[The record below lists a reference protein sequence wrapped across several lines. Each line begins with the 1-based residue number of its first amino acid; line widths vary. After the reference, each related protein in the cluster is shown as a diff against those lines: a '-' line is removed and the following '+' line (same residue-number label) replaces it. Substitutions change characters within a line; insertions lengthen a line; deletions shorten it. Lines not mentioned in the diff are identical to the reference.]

1 MRHAGGDRRG
11 RRPNRP
17 DPDSGP
23 VEAFADRLWQL
34 KIAAGDPSFAE
45 MCAQG
50 AAASKSSLA
59 AAAQGRTLPSWGVTW
74 EFVRVLAVARLGHD
88 PAAAEREW
96 RTHWTRAKALADLA
110 LLLPEGGQDR
120 PDDTIAPPYPRT
132 STGSGPA
139 SAQSGTSA
147 ATPPSWRHP
156 DDAASGVSALSTPLS
171 AGTTARD
178 GHATSSPEGDLREP
192 GSPGPRRFRPK
203 VLAAALVAVAVAVA
217 GAVLFNGG
225 SPKPR
230 VVTPIALDESV
241 FEADVTIPDGTLVGK
256 GESFEKVWRIKNTG
270 GVEWAGRF
278 LMRVNDTVCA
288 APRRVEIPHTPP
300 GRSVDIRVTVE
311 APEKPGACKIFWKMV
326 DAEGRLL
333 FPDKRPIFLDVR
345 VS

>member
-1 MRHAGGDRRG
+1 MRDARGDRRG

-17 DPDSGP
+17 DPAAGP

-59 AAAQGRTLPSWGVTW
+59 AAAQGRVLPSWGVTW
-74 EFVRVLAVARLGHD
+74 EFVRVLAVGRLGQD

-96 RTHWTRAKALADLA
+96 RSDWTRTKALTEV
-110 LLLPEGGQDR
+110 LPEG
-120 PDDTIAPPYPRT
+120 IAL
-132 STGSGPA
+132 S
-139 SAQSGTSA
+139 SA
-147 ATPPSWRHP
+147 APTPSSTE
-156 DDAASGVSALSTPLS
+156 SGVSPGITPPP
-171 AGTTARD
+171 A
-178 GHATSSPEGDLREP
+178 EGLIVTF
-192 GSPGPRRFRPK
+192 PGPVSSGSRAAARFRPK
-203 VLAAALVAVAVAVA
+203 VLAAVVAVFAVVSA
-217 GAVLFNGG
+217 GVVLFDGG
-225 SPKPR
+225 SPETSML
-230 VVTPIALDESV
+230 TPVPLDESV

-256 GESFEKVWRIKNTG
+256 GEAFEKVWRIRNAGK
-270 GVEWAGRF
+270 VAWAGRF
-278 LMRVNDTVCA
+278 LMRVNDTLCA

-300 GRSVDIRVTVE
+300 GSSVDVRVTVE
-311 APEKPGACKIFWKMV
+311 APATSGACKIFWKMV